1 MLCRATH
8 RRHQPQRDGCDVRF
22 RTGVKDPQITHER
35 VEMVDGEPSSTTP
48 ELLSVQ
54 AIELEMPTP
63 GIWDDRELDDRTTG
77 LMLVSVRFPRPEV
90 PACAMTLPLLA
101 HAGFFLYVW
110 GESLESA
117 MKVPVPL
124 RLDAQSS
131 VGLKTQQSA
140 KVAWFTESSTAGT
153 TALS

>member
-1 MLCRATH
+1 
-8 RRHQPQRDGCDVRF
+8 
-22 RTGVKDPQITHER
+22 
-35 VEMVDGEPSSTTP
+35 MVDGEPSSTTP

-131 VGLKTQQSA
+131 VGLETQQSA
-140 KVAWFTESSTAGT
+140 KVAWFTESSTTGT
-153 TALS
+153 TALF